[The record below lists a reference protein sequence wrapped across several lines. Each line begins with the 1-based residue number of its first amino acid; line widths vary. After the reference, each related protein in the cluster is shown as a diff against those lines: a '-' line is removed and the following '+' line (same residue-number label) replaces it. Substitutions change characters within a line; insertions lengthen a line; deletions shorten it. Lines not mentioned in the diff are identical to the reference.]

1 MPPASTASTMFLG
14 LEPDTRLSE
23 RICTYKRRVHTLVGP
38 QTFLDHPPHLTLYLA
53 AFANGA
59 AVADAVALLI
69 RDLHA
74 IRTSVV
80 GWHTFWSDQLTGRHT
95 LVCQLDDEAVDAL
108 REVQHSVVSALA
120 SLRHT
125 KVTAA
130 RYASRLACLSPAEQ
144 AAIASSGFPYTGE
157 HWHPH
162 LTIASINAADWPAI
176 ERELLPNPPA
186 LEGSFPAFAL
196 YRLVDE
202 HPILLRRFP
211 LASSEDAANRR
222 LRLAS

>member
-1 MPPASTASTMFLG
+1 MPPASSASTMFLG
-14 LEPDTRLSE
+14 LEADARLAE
-23 RICTYKRRVHTLVGP
+23 RICTYKRRVHALVGP

-59 AVADAVALLI
+59 AVADSVAHLVRELP
-69 RDLHA
+69 A
-74 IRTSVV
+74 IRTSIV
-80 GWHTFWSDQLTGRHT
+80 GWHTFWADQLTGRHT
-95 LVCQLDDEAVDAL
+95 LVCQLDDEAVNEL
-108 REVQHSVVSALA
+108 REIQHRAIAALA
-120 SLRHT
+120 PLRHV

-130 RYASRLACLSPAEQ
+130 RYASRLASLSATEQ
-144 AAIASSGFPYTGE
+144 AAIASSGFPFTGE

-176 ERELLPNPPA
+176 ERELLPNPPS
-186 LEGSFPAFAL
+186 LDGCFPALAL

-202 HPILLRRFP
+202 HPIMLRRFP
-211 LASSEDAANRR
+211 LAPVDAAALRN